1 MVDPVYELGPAA
13 EGYPLRIRGR
23 GRSVLSNPMLNR
35 GTAFTHEE
43 RRKLG
48 LRGLLP
54 SGVSTLEGQLRRVY
68 AQYQRQPDDLAK
80 NVFLANMRDRNEVLF
95 YRLLSEHLE
104 EMLPIVYTPTV
115 GRAIERYSHEYRRP
129 RGVFLSVNH
138 PEEVEESLRNY
149 GLAGEDVDLLVAT
162 DSEGILGIGDQ
173 GVGGIDISIG
183 KLAVY
188 IAAAGL
194 HPRRVIPVVLDMGT
208 DNLALLNDEM
218 YIGNRHAR
226 VRDQRYDDLIVAYVT
241 TATKLFPHAI
251 LHWEDFGASNARRIL
266 AKYAG
271 QVCTFNDDMQ
281 GTAAVVMAAA
291 FAAVKAAGSRVRD
304 QRVVIHGAGTAGL
317 GIADLMREQMVREGL
332 SPQEATRRFWA
343 LGRRGLLTDDRAEH
357 QYDFQRPYARPAAE
371 VAGWSSGGGAPQ
383 LADVVS
389 HARPTMLI
397 GTSTQAGAFTESIV
411 RQMAST
417 VDRPIIMPLSNPT
430 SKAEALPEDLI
441 RWTDGRALVATGSP
455 FPPVEHNG
463 VTYRIA
469 QANNALVFPGLGLG
483 VTVARATRVTDSMIT
498 AAAGAVAE
506 LSDATVRG
514 ASLLPPVANL
524 RMVSAA
530 VAIAVARAAEQEG
543 LAQAPLDNPVQQ
555 VHEAM
560 WRPVYPRIEVASPRP
575 VLPTPSWRSSCQD
588 P

>member
-1 MVDPVYELGPAA
+1 MLDVAYELGPAA
-13 EGYPLRIRGR
+13 EGYPVRIRAR

-43 RRKLG
+43 RRALG
-48 LRGLLP
+48 LQGLLP

-68 AQYQRQPDDLAK
+68 AQYRRQPDDLAK
-80 NVFLANMRDRNEVLF
+80 HVYLANLRDRNEVLF
-95 YRLLSEHLE
+95 YRLLTDHLE

-115 GRAIERYSHEYRRP
+115 GKAIERYSHEYRRP
-129 RGVFLSVNH
+129 RGVFLSVNQ
-138 PEEVEESLRNY
+138 PEEVETALRSY

-173 GVGGIDISIG
+173 GVGGIEISIG

-208 DNLALLNDEM
+208 DNLALLNDEL

-226 VRDQRYDDLIVAYVT
+226 IRDQRYDDLIDAYVT
-241 TATKLFPHAI
+241 AATKLFPHAM
-251 LHWEDFGASNARRIL
+251 LHWEDFGAGNARRIL
-266 AKYAG
+266 NKYAAE
-271 QVCTFNDDMQ
+271 VCTFNDDMQ

-291 FAAVKAAGSRVRD
+291 FAAVKAAGSRLRD
-304 QRVVIHGAGTAGL
+304 QRVVIHGAGTAGM
-317 GIADLMREQMVREGL
+317 GIADLMRDEMAREGL

-343 LGRRGLLTDDRAEH
+343 LGSGGLLTDDSTTLR
-357 QYDFQRPYARPAAE
+357 DFQVPYARPAAE
-371 VAGWSSGGGAPQ
+371 VTDWVKPGPGEEPG
-383 LADVVS
+383 LAEVV
-389 HARPTMLI
+389 ANAQPTMLI

-430 SKAEALPEDLI
+430 SKAEAVPEDLI

-455 FPPVEHNG
+455 FPPVEHGG

-483 VTVARATRVTDSMIT
+483 VTVARAARITDGMIT
-498 AAAGAVAE
+498 AAAEAVAG
-506 LSDATVRG
+506 LSDATTRG
-514 ASLLPPVANL
+514 ASLLPPVTDL

-543 LAQAPLDNPVQQ
+543 LAQAPLEDPVQQ
-555 VHEAM
+555 VHQAM
-560 WRPVYPRIEVASPRP
+560 WRPQYPAFEAI
-575 VLPTPSWRSSCQD
+575 
-588 P
+588 